1 MGLFDVALGDA
12 VGGLMGGAG
21 GANAQ
26 SMLGGLLGKLGGSK
40 GASNSAMLAT
50 VMALVQQQGGVSGL
64 VAKFQSG
71 GLSDVVAS
79 WVGIGAN
86 APISATQVQ
95 DVLGHAA
102 VTDVAS
108 TLGVDASQ
116 ASASI
121 ASVLP
126 ELINQLTPNGKV
138 EAASS
143 DLLTKGLSMLKAQLG
158 K

>member
-1 MGLFDVALGDA
+1 MGLFDGVLGDA

-26 SMLGGLLGKLGGSK
+26 SMLGGLLGQLGGAQ
-40 GASNSAMLAT
+40 GAGNNAVLAT

-71 GLSDVVAS
+71 GLSDMVSS
-79 WVGIGAN
+79 WVGTGAN
-86 APISATQVQ
+86 APISPSQVQ
-95 DVLGHAA
+95 DVLGHST

-108 TLGVDASQ
+108 KLGMDPAQ
-116 ASASI
+116 ASSSI
-121 ASVLP
+121 ASLLP

-138 EAASS
+138 EAGSS
-143 DLLTKGLSMLKAQLG
+143 DLLSQGLSMLKGLQG

>member
-1 MGLFDVALGDA
+1 MGLFDGVLGDA

-26 SMLGGLLGKLGGSK
+26 NMLGGLLGQLGGGK
-40 GASNSAMLAT
+40 GAGNSAVLAT

-79 WVGIGAN
+79 WVGTGAN
-86 APISATQVQ
+86 APISASQVQ
-95 DVLGHAA
+95 DVLGKSA
-102 VTDVAS
+102 VTDVAAQ
-108 TLGVDASQ
+108 LGVDPAQ
-116 ASASI
+116 AGSSI
-121 ASVLP
+121 ASMLP

-138 EAASS
+138 EAGSS
-143 DLLTKGLSMLKAQLG
+143 DLLSQGLSMLKGLQG